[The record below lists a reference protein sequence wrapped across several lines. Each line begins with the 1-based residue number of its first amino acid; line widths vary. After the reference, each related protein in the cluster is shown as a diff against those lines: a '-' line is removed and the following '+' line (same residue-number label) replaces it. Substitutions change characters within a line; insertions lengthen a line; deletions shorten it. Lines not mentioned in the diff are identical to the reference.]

1 MKIVFMGTPDFSV
14 GILKAL
20 SDAGYEIT
28 GVITQ
33 PDRPKGRK
41 MEPSA
46 CPVAEEAKKLGL
58 PLFQP
63 EKVRTPE
70 AVGKIRAM
78 EPDLIAVA
86 AFGQIIPKEI
96 LEMPKYGC
104 VNVHAS
110 LLPAYRGA
118 APIQQAILDGKKT
131 TGVTIMRMDE
141 GLDTGDIISQKEV
154 EIAEDETGGSLFD
167 RLAGEGAAL
176 LIATIPSIADGTAV
190 YTKQPA
196 ESTTPYAKMLK
207 KEAGLIDWTKSA
219 GEIERR
225 IRALNPWPSAYAV
238 LDRRMFKIWKAH
250 VEKPDMTGKT
260 GFILRQD
267 HKGIYVQTGEGI
279 LCLDEVQLEGRKRMP
294 TSEFLKGYVIRNNDL
309 NR

>member
-96 LEMPKYGC
+96 LKMPKYGC
-104 VNVHAS
+104 VNVH
-110 LLPAYRGA
+110 G
-118 APIQQAILDGKKT
+118 
-131 TGVTIMRMDE
+131 
-141 GLDTGDIISQKEV
+141 
-154 EIAEDETGGSLFD
+154 F
-167 RLAGEGAAL
+167 
-176 LIATIPSIADGTAV
+176 
-190 YTKQPA
+190 
-196 ESTTPYAKMLK
+196 
-207 KEAGLIDWTKSA
+207 
-219 GEIERR
+219 
-225 IRALNPWPSAYAV
+225 RALQLSGAGP
-238 LDRRMFKIWKAH
+238 RRL
-250 VEKPDMTGKT
+250 
-260 GFILRQD
+260 LRC
-267 HKGIYVQTGEGI
+267 KV
-279 LCLDEVQLEGRKRMP
+279 
-294 TSEFLKGYVIRNNDL
+294 GYLFRRHHAL
-309 NR
+309 

>member
-1 MKIVFMGTPDFSV
+1 
-14 GILKAL
+14 
-20 SDAGYEIT
+20 
-28 GVITQ
+28 
-33 PDRPKGRK
+33 
-41 MEPSA
+41 
-46 CPVAEEAKKLGL
+46 VAEEAKKLGL

-96 LEMPKYGC
+96 LKMPKYGC